1 MATATHIPTKLMK
14 AQGQLTANQNVNL
27 STDTF
32 KIMAVVAGSGIPS
45 TASGGIQFVSNI
57 TGTNAEDTLIGA
69 RQTLSG
75 ITWAFDASLGI
86 VDWSFTNITYAQAGG
101 DDGLTRYFVIYDET
115 QSAATDATR
124 PVVAILDPGQLISV
138 VNGSVTIQCPTG
150 GLIQFTGGG

>member
-32 KIMAVVAGSGIPS
+32 KIMAVKAGAGIPS
-45 TASGGIQFVSNI
+45 TASGGIQFVADV
-57 TGTNAEDTLIGA
+57 TATNAEDTLIGA
-69 RQTLSG
+69 RQSLAG
-75 ITWAFDASLGI
+75 VTWAFDASTGV
-86 VDWSFTNITYAQAGG
+86 VDWSFTNVVYAQAAG

-115 QSAATDATR
+115 QSVATDATR
-124 PVVAILDPGQLISV
+124 PVVAILDPGQTVSV
-138 VNGSVTIQCPTG
+138 VNGSLTIQCPTG